1 MNNEYIIFASWED
14 RFLESLKNDIS
25 LETCDH
31 VTIFYCKEFL
41 GVINKTLSDALV
53 FLQCVNI
60 SYKKIE
66 VSFEDAQESWKVIKD
81 TVQCL
86 APTINK
92 VSLNITT
99 MPRNMIF
106 LLLSFL
112 KNKEIETIYYPAES
126 HGADLTTNPSE
137 PQMVLQH
144 SGISFPD
151 LSTILV
157 VFVGFDVKRVYQL
170 YHYFEPLKIIILFE
184 TDDEAKIDKDL
195 ELERQFNDIGNKE
208 IYNVSSFENGKM
220 ESFFEENITGLI
232 DEHNVLICSLGPK
245 LSAMEVFNYNVKHPE
260 TAIVYAPS
268 KNYSEDYS
276 YGIQLDKRHTRVLNY
291 SDKTD

>member
-1 MNNEYIIFASWED
+1 MSKEYIIFASWEN
-14 RFLESLKNDIS
+14 RFYESLKNDLS
-25 LETCDH
+25 LEPCDH
-31 VTIFYCKEFL
+31 VTIFYCQEFAE
-41 GVINKTLSDALV
+41 VVSKSLSKALK
-53 FLQCVNI
+53 FLNDKNI
-60 SYKKIE
+60 SHSKIE
-66 VSFEDAQESWKVIKD
+66 VSFYNAQDSWRNIKETVANLEAEVIK
-81 TVQCL
+81 VF
-86 APTINK
+86 
-92 VSLNITT
+92 LNIST

-106 LLLSFL
+106 LLLHFL
-112 KNKEIETIYYPAES
+112 KNKEIETIYYPAKK
-126 HGADLTTNPSE
+126 HGNNLTTNPSE

-151 LSTILV
+151 LPTILV

-195 ELERQFNDIGNKE
+195 ELERQFDDIGNKE